1 MTKRLVWVLSALCIT
16 CLLAADLWAQPG
28 GGRGG
33 PGGGRGG
40 AGGERGGRGGGG
52 GPGGGGGGGGFNP
65 ADFLRRLDTNNNNI
79 LEPSEIDDRTRGFI
93 ERIARDIPG
102 INLNRPIPIDRLVQ
116 GFEQMRQQRAA
127 QTEGGGARGG
137 STPAPAVPLVPGFGV
152 LVDLP
157 PVPGFGEQGDLFS
170 VRVEPEDRR
179 EAEERMRRYDRNRD
193 GYLTPDELAR
203 GRWGDDDPMDFDR
216 NRDGKISV
224 DELAVRYANRRI
236 RQEQAESDQGS
247 AESGGRNSENAQQT
261 FYMPG
266 RENSAPNSGSRGRG
280 GGGGSG
286 DGESRMA
293 RIADMMLQRA
303 DTNGNGVLDR
313 DEWSNLPGD
322 LSAADTNNDGKI
334 DRNELIAY
342 MESRNFGGGWG
353 GRGGDGSP
361 QRSEGGRG
369 GRGGSGGFFGSG
381 GGERGG
387 PGGGGERGGPGG
399 FFGRGGGDRGGGDR
413 GGGGEGGFFGRGGGD
428 RGGGRGG
435 DNASRG
441 RDGGRGRDSRNA
453 SQEPARSFF
462 SPGSDSSSS
471 SRQAGRGNR
480 DNRDEDSEEQLT
492 GRTTYRSMTPWER
505 LELEGLDKGLPD
517 WFVRNDLNEDGQIS
531 MSEFSSTWDESVLA
545 DFEKFDLNGDGV
557 ITAEECLAAIRKG
570 AVRGIS
576 SGRASLSSRSGSTS
590 STTSSRGTTSSTR
603 STESGAGSEDSAASS
618 DSADEDGEIPSKFMT
633 YAVGTIRRYDTNRNG
648 VLDGDEIA
656 EVRNLPDGADA
667 DGDGIITPDELARAY
682 MPKE

>member
-1 MTKRLVWVLSALCIT
+1 MTKRFGWLLSALCIT

-33 PGGGRGG
+33 FGGGRGG
-40 AGGERGGRGGGG
+40 AGGERGGRGGGAG
-52 GPGGGGGGGGFNP
+52 GERGGRGGFNP

-93 ERIARDIPG
+93 ERIARDVPG

-116 GFEQMRQQRAA
+116 GFEQVRQQRAA
-127 QTEGGGARGG
+127 QTEGGGGRGG
-137 STPAPAVPLVPGFGV
+137 TMAAAAVPLVPGFGV
-152 LVDLP
+152 EVELP

-170 VRVEPEDRR
+170 VRVEPRDRQ

-203 GRWGDDDPMDFDR
+203 GRWGDDDPMEFDR

-236 RQEQAESDQGS
+236 RQEQAQSGQGAAGS
-247 AESGGRNSENAQQT
+247 EGRNSDNAQQT

-266 RENSAPNSGSRGRG
+266 RENSATGSGTRGRDGNRG
-280 GGGGSG
+280 GTGGE
-286 DGESRMA
+286 GESRMA

-322 LSAADTNNDGKI
+322 LSEADKNNDGKI
-334 DRNELIAY
+334 DRNELIAW
-342 MESRNFGGGWG
+342 METRNFGGGWG
-353 GRGGDGSP
+353 GRGGGG
-361 QRSEGGRG
+361 SEGGRG
-369 GRGGSGGFFGSG
+369 GGGSPGGFFGRSG
-381 GGERGG
+381 GDRGG
-387 PGGGGERGGPGG
+387 GDRSGG
-399 FFGRGGGDRGGGDR
+399 FFGRGGGERGGGERGGGERGGGDR
-413 GGGGEGGFFGRGGGD
+413 GGGFFGRSGGE
-428 RGGGRGG
+428 RGG

-462 SPGSDSSSS
+462 APGSDSSSDA
-471 SRQAGRGNR
+471 RQANRGNR
-480 DNRDEDSEEQLT
+480 DNRDEESEDQPV
-492 GRTTYRSMTPWER
+492 GRTAYRSLTPWER

-517 WFVRNDLNEDGQIS
+517 WFASNDLNEDGQIS

-557 ITAEECLAAIRKG
+557 ITAKECLAAVKKG

-576 SGRASLSSRSGSTS
+576 SSRGSLSSRSGSSS
-590 STTSSRGTTSSTR
+590 STTSTRGTTPTSSRT
-603 STESGAGSEDSAASS
+603 ASS
-618 DSADEDGEIPSKFMT
+618 GSSRSGGDTASEASGEEGEVPSKYMT
-633 YAVGTIRRYDTNRNG
+633 FAVGTIRRYDTNKNG

-656 EVRNLPDGADA
+656 AVRNLPDGADA
-667 DGDGIITPDELARAY
+667 DGDGIITPEELARAY
-682 MPKE
+682 MPEE